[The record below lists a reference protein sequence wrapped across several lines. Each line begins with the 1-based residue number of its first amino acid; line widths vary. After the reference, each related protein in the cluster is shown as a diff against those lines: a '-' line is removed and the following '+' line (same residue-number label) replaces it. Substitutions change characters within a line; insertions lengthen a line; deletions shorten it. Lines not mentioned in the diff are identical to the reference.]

1 MTDVNLQDWVD
12 RKEEVWDRV
21 YLTPVKAFALTLD
34 YRDFMVST

>member
-21 YLTPVKAFALTLD
+21 YPTPVKAFALTLD